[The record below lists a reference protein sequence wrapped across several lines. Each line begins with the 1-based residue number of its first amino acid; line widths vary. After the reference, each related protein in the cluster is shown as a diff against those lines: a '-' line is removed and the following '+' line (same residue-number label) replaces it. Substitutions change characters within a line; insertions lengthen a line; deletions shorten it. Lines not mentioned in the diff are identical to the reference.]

1 MNIMRFVVPK
11 SLVEHVTVDSTVR
24 QAFEK
29 MRFHRYV
36 AIPVIDGA
44 GRYVGTLRNDDIFTY
59 FLDSGRFDTR
69 SAERDKVSEILDTAY
84 SRPVYH
90 NSSMN
95 ELVEKLGEHNFVPV
109 VDDRGCFV
117 GIILRRDIL
126 NFLFSN
132 YMENNK
138 EKGGN

>member
-1 MNIMRFVVPK
+1 MNILRFLVPK
-11 SLVEHVTVDSTVR
+11 SLVAYVEDSSTVR

-36 AIPVIDGA
+36 AIPVIDCEGK
-44 GRYVGTLRNDDIFTY
+44 YVGTLRNDDIFAY
-59 FLDSGRFDTR
+59 FLDSGSFDAK
-69 SAERDKVSEILDTAY
+69 SAERDRVSDLIDGSYAP
-84 SRPVYH
+84 PVYH
-90 NSSMN
+90 DASME
-95 ELVEKLGEHNFVPV
+95 ELIERVCEHNFGPV

-126 NFLFSN
+126 NFLFNHYS
-132 YMENNK
+132 NNK